1 MLSISLILS
10 FEKIVTLNNLLMLNY
25 IMSHRQSAL
34 NEAAPVH
41 QNILYSDLVIFLIK
55 KHVYAEQT
63 KVQSN
68 MSVKGIDIEFA
79 MSQYAEIVVSNGAK
93 IIQNNFTRVELLYI
107 ALQICNL
114 YMP

>member
-10 FEKIVTLNNLLMLNY
+10 FEKIVTLNNLLMLHY

-55 KHVYAEQT
+55 KHVYAKQT

-93 IIQNNFTRVELLYI
+93 IIQNQLYKSRI
-107 ALQICNL
+107 VMYCSTDL
-114 YMP
+114 

>member
-10 FEKIVTLNNLLMLNY
+10 FEKIVTLNNLLMLHY
-25 IMSHRQSAL
+25 IMSHKQSVL
-34 NEAAPVH
+34 NKAAPVH

-55 KHVYAEQT
+55 KDVYAKQT

-79 MSQYAEIVVSNGAK
+79 MSHDAEIVVSNGAK
-93 IIQNNFTRVELLYI
+93 IIQNQLYKSRVVMYCSADL
-107 ALQICNL
+107 
-114 YMP
+114 